1 MFKVMLIFLSL
12 LLLALPV
19 AGQADDKP
27 TVAMLRF
34 GSFISFTSIEN
45 AILDTMLG
53 AGLVSK
59 AEHARLRARENLEG
73 ERINVHWNDANYDFA
88 AVNAIVEDALDRGAN
103 ALTTL
108 STPTAQ
114 AAVNITA
121 DMDDPPIVLFTS
133 VFNPFEAGIAQA
145 SCLKPS
151 HVSGVESV
159 TLYEDIVPLLLLQ
172 NPEMEMIGTIFSSA
186 ETSGQSGAEA
196 IAAAAEAH
204 GLAVEVAAISS
215 IPDLTIAAQS
225 LVDKGVEAFLLP
237 SDMLTMSGLPAIM
250 QIAIENSIPVFH
262 STAHTIN
269 LGATVSAGTAEY
281 ALQGNLIGAMLVG
294 HLNGELDIASTGI
307 GLVDQL
313 DVGLNL
319 DAASAQGIEISPSLM
334 EQASVLLRDG
344 RFVDQGAI
352 ERMAALGMDDETIKL
367 VLEALKQMAVG
378 GGETEW
384 DLPADIKAKVI
395 ALSASQRRMA
405 DVSAIL
411 ASLHCT
417 PEMIAEQ
424 QAALEAGE

>member
-1 MFKVMLIFLSL
+1 MYRLFLIVLSL
-12 LLLALPV
+12 LLMAQPV
-19 AGQADDKP
+19 VGQAEDKP

-34 GSFISFTSIEN
+34 GSFIAFTAIED
-45 AILDTMLG
+45 AILGTMLG
-53 AGLVSK
+53 AGLVSEE
-59 AEHARLRARENLEG
+59 EHALLRARENLEG
-73 ERINVHWNDANYDFA
+73 ERINVHWNDANFDFA
-88 AVNAIVEDALDRGAN
+88 AVNAIVEDALDRGAD
-103 ALTTL
+103 ALIVL
-108 STPTAQ
+108 STPTTQ

-133 VFNPFEAGIAQA
+133 VFNPFEAGIAQS

-159 TLYEDIVPLLLLQ
+159 TNYEDIVPLLLLQ
-172 NPEMEMIGTIFSSA
+172 NPDIELIGTIFSSS
-186 ETSGQSGAEA
+186 ETSGRSGAEA

-204 GLAVEVAAISS
+204 GLTVEVAAISS

-237 SDMLTMSGLPAIM
+237 SDMLTMSGLPAIT

-262 STAHTIN
+262 STAETIN
-269 LGATVSAGTAEY
+269 LGATVSAGAAEY
-281 ALQGNLIGAMLVG
+281 ARQGNLIGAMLAG
-294 HLNGELDIASTGI
+294 HLSGELDIASTGI

-313 DVGLNL
+313 NVGLNL
-319 DAASAQGIEISPSLM
+319 DSASAQGIEINSALM

-344 RFVDQGAI
+344 RLVDQRVT
-352 ERMAALGMDDETIKL
+352 ELLAALGMDEETIK
-367 VLEALKQMAVG
+367 VVVEALQQALVG
-378 GGETEW
+378 GGQTDL
-384 DLPADIKAKVI
+384 DLPDDIMAKVT
-395 ALSASQRRMA
+395 ALLASQRRME

-424 QAALEAGE
+424 QAALETSE

>member
-1 MFKVMLIFLSL
+1 
-12 LLLALPV
+12 
-19 AGQADDKP
+19 
-27 TVAMLRF
+27 MLRF
-34 GSFISFTSIEN
+34 GSFMAFTSIEN

-53 AGLVSK
+53 AGLVSEE
-59 AEHARLRARENLEG
+59 EHALLRARENLEG
-73 ERINVHWNDANYDFA
+73 ERINVHWNDANFDLA
-88 AVNAIVEDALDRGAN
+88 AVNAIVEDALDRGAD
-103 ALTTL
+103 ALIVL

-159 TLYEDIVPLLLLQ
+159 TPYEDIVPLLLLQ
-172 NPEMEMIGTIFSSA
+172 NPDMEVIGTIFSSA
-186 ETSGQSGAEA
+186 ETSGRSGAEA
-196 IAAAAEAH
+196 IAAVAEAH
-204 GLAVEVAAISS
+204 GLTVEVAAISS
-215 IPDLTIAAQS
+215 IPELTIAAQS
-225 LVDKGVEAFLLP
+225 LVDKGVDAFLLP

-250 QIAIENSIPVFH
+250 QIAIENSMPVFH

-294 HLNGELDIASTGI
+294 HLSGVLDIASTGI
-307 GLVDQL
+307 ALVDQL

-319 DAASAQGIEISPSLM
+319 DSASAQGIEISPALM
-334 EQASVLLRDG
+334 EEASVLLRDG

-352 ERMAALGMDDETIKL
+352 ERLAALGMDEETIKL
-367 VLEALKQMAVG
+367 VLEALQHAAVG
-378 GGETEW
+378 GGETAL
-384 DLPADIKAKVI
+384 DLPDDIMAKVT
-395 ALSASQRRMA
+395 ALSTSQRRME

-411 ASLHCT
+411 ASLRCT

-424 QAALEAGE
+424 QAALEAAE